1 MFLPSVGLN
10 IPNWLLMR
18 RRRRASWGVCVEISI
33 FLRCPMTIF
42 VFKPS
47 NGMPIDSPFLWTQ
60 QVSPNWKTSLH
71 RTISMISR
79 MAYLGKSVSSYPI
92 LSLKKYLMVVSPS
105 YMLVLGFIVT
115 SLVVKSFEPGGKGLS
130 LFSFFNI

>member
-18 RRRRASWGVCVEISI
+18 RRRRASWGVCVEIRM
-33 FLRCPMTIF
+33 FLWCPMTMF

-47 NGMPIDSPFLWTQ
+47 NGMPIDESFLWIQ

-71 RTISMISR
+71 RTSSMISG
-79 MAYLGKSVSSYPI
+79 MAYLGKSISSYP
-92 LSLKKYLMVVSPS
+92 LLFLKKSLMVASPS